1 METRHFLDN
10 MPDPDENSTRR
21 FDDAPADDTPQD
33 YGTRHFDDEDAP
45 PRNAHDAGTRRFD
58 DEDDIPDTDEAPR
71 RRPSATREFDDD
83 PPPKTPA
90 PERRLPPS
98 PRPQQA
104 RQPRG
109 ERKRK
114 RGVHLPRTLS
124 QVIDEADEKVMQGD
138 LEDYVPIATG
148 FDPLDGLIGGGLR
161 KTELILLGGAQGIGK
176 TIATLQI
183 ARNIAMRPDQYVFYL
198 SYEHTEAHLMHR
210 LLCLESVNPPEIN
223 RADGIKLR
231 DMYQII
237 VSQRAKKFMGKSDP
251 NSTGAL
257 QEILR
262 DHPKTAPALRRMLRY
277 SDRLIM
283 LKASP
288 AVTNLRA
295 IKEMVSRLADATG
308 GNVTVMVDYLQKIA
322 VHPERPRDENDK
334 VTIIVEGLK
343 DIALS
348 MDVPVLSIVAA
359 DREGLKSKR
368 IHLYHLRGSSALDY
382 ESDIAIIMNNK
393 YQILAKDHVAFNP
406 YSAKQYRNWVVF
418 TVEKNRAGRAMMDI
432 EFELD
437 AQHFAFNPRGQK
449 VQQQLIDDKIIE
461 S

>member
-1 METRHFLDN
+1 
-10 MPDPDENSTRR
+10 
-21 FDDAPADDTPQD
+21 
-33 YGTRHFDDEDAP
+33 
-45 PRNAHDAGTRRFD
+45 
-58 DEDDIPDTDEAPR
+58 
-71 RRPSATREFDDD
+71 
-83 PPPKTPA
+83 
-90 PERRLPPS
+90 
-98 PRPQQA
+98 
-104 RQPRG
+104 
-109 ERKRK
+109 
-114 RGVHLPRTLS
+114 
-124 QVIDEADEKVMQGD
+124 
-138 LEDYVPIATG
+138 
-148 FDPLDGLIGGGLR
+148 
-161 KTELILLGGAQGIGK
+161 
-176 TIATLQI
+176 
-183 ARNIAMRPDQYVFYL
+183 IAMRPDQYAFYL

-210 LLCLESVNPPEIN
+210 LLCLESINPPEITTSN
-223 RADGIKLR
+223 GVKLR

-237 VSQRAKKFMGKSDP
+237 VAQRAKKFMGANAGQGS
-251 NSTGAL
+251 L
-257 QEILR
+257 QAILR
-262 DHPKTAPALRRMLRY
+262 DHPKTAPALERMMRY

-288 AVTNLRA
+288 AVTNLRS

-308 GNVTVMVDYLQKIA
+308 GNLTVFVDYLQKIA

-348 MDVPVLSIVAA
+348 LDVPVWSIVAA

-382 ESDIAIIMNNK
+382 ETDIALIMNNK

-406 YSAKQYRNWVVF
+406 YTAKQFRNWVVW

-432 EFELD
+432 EFELH
-437 AQHFAFNPRGQK
+437 APHFAFNPRGQK